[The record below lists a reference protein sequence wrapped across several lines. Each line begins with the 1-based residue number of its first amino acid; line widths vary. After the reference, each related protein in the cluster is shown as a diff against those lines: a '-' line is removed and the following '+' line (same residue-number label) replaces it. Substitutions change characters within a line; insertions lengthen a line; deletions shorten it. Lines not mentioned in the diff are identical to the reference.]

1 MGKHSKKKK
10 KREPI
15 DTRDL
20 TIQFLSSLSVGILLL
35 LIEKYLL

>member
-1 MGKHSKKKK
+1 MGKHSKKE
-10 KREPI
+10 REPI

-20 TIQFLSSLSVGILLL
+20 AIQFLSSLSVGILLL

>member
-1 MGKHSKKKK
+1 MGKHSK

-15 DTRDL
+15 DTRNL
-20 TIQFLSSLSVGILLL
+20 TLQFLSSLSVGVLLL

>member
-1 MGKHSKKKK
+1 MGKHSK

-15 DTRDL
+15 DTRNL
-20 TIQFLSSLSVGILLL
+20 AIEFLSSLSVGILLL